1 MYISNCDFAVDSL
14 INKPGIFCVY
24 VKNRHDFD
32 IVGSF
37 SSREKARHAIEI
49 MRTYGGYTST
59 YGGTYT
65 DIDTGAKYT
74 AFQLLE
80 TVRND
85 DHYSGMA
92 PAAILH
98 SFLWQSGGN
107 CSWTDET
114 ITE

>member
-14 INKPGIFCVY
+14 CDHSGAYCVY

-37 SSREKARHAIEI
+37 SSREKATHAIEI
-49 MRTYGGYTST
+49 MKTYGGYTST
-59 YGGTYT
+59 YAGTYT
-65 DIDTGAKYT
+65 DIDSGAKYT

-80 TVRND
+80 AVRNNSD
-85 DHYSGMA
+85 YAGMPA
-92 PAAILH
+92 AAILH

-107 CSWTDET
+107 CSYSDET